1 MGSLARDTQWM
12 DAVAQAELVR
22 TKQVTPGE
30 LLEAALERNEQLN
43 PALNAV
49 NYLWADRARDH
60 AKRLESSPDSPL
72 RGVPFI
78 LKDLNAALEGTPMSN
93 GNRALR
99 DANYVADYS
108 SELVRRYVAAGLNI
122 FGRGASPE

>member
-49 NYLWADRARDH
+49 NYLWADR
-60 AKRLESSPDSPL
+60 EI
-72 RGVPFI
+72 G
-78 LKDLNAALEGTPMSN
+78 
-93 GNRALR
+93 RAH
-99 DANYVADYS
+99 V
-108 SELVRRYVAAGLNI
+108 
-122 FGRGASPE
+122 